1 MNLSDLQTKEV
12 VDVASGKR
20 IGSII
25 DVIISS
31 SGNISKI
38 VLEETKG
45 SRRFLNTSKDEVYLD
60 WQQLIKIG
68 DDIILVDV
76 RVPSEYEKNHLSE
89 AINIPMMRFVDNSYK
104 NMLIDTNKKI
114 LLYCEGGYQSEIAAG
129 VLKKAGYD
137 AISFAM
143 K

>member
-12 VDVASGKR
+12 VDVAGGKR

-60 WQQLIKIG
+60 WQQLINIG
-68 DDIILVDV
+68 DDIILID
-76 RVPSEYEKNHLSE
+76 SKKN
-89 AINIPMMRFVDNSYK
+89 
-104 NMLIDTNKKI
+104 
-114 LLYCEGGYQSEIAAG
+114 
-129 VLKKAGYD
+129 
-137 AISFAM
+137 
-143 K
+143 

>member
-68 DDIILVDV
+68 DDIIL
-76 RVPSEYEKNHLSE
+76 
-89 AINIPMMRFVDNSYK
+89 
-104 NMLIDTNKKI
+104 IDSKKI
-114 LLYCEGGYQSEIAAG
+114 P
-129 VLKKAGYD
+129 
-137 AISFAM
+137 
-143 K
+143 

>member
-60 WQQLIKIG
+60 WQQLIKLG
-68 DDIILVDV
+68 DDIILID
-76 RVPSEYEKNHLSE
+76 SKKN
-89 AINIPMMRFVDNSYK
+89 
-104 NMLIDTNKKI
+104 
-114 LLYCEGGYQSEIAAG
+114 
-129 VLKKAGYD
+129 
-137 AISFAM
+137 
-143 K
+143 

>member
-1 MNLSDLQTKEV
+1 MNLSELQTKEV

-38 VLEETKG
+38 VLEETRG
-45 SRRFLNTSKDEVYLD
+45 SRRFLSTNKDEVYLD

-68 DDIILVDV
+68 DDIIL
-76 RVPSEYEKNHLSE
+76 
-89 AINIPMMRFVDNSYK
+89 
-104 NMLIDTNKKI
+104 IDSKK
-114 LLYCEGGYQSEIAAG
+114 S
-129 VLKKAGYD
+129 
-137 AISFAM
+137 
-143 K
+143 

>member
-1 MNLSDLQTKEV
+1 MNLSDLQAKEV

-68 DDIILVDV
+68 DDIILID
-76 RVPSEYEKNHLSE
+76 SKKN
-89 AINIPMMRFVDNSYK
+89 
-104 NMLIDTNKKI
+104 
-114 LLYCEGGYQSEIAAG
+114 
-129 VLKKAGYD
+129 
-137 AISFAM
+137 
-143 K
+143 

>member
-38 VLEETKG
+38 VLEETRG
-45 SRRFLNTSKDEVYLD
+45 SKRFLSTSKDEVYLD
-60 WQQLIKIG
+60 WQQLVKIG
-68 DDIILVDV
+68 DDIIL
-76 RVPSEYEKNHLSE
+76 
-89 AINIPMMRFVDNSYK
+89 
-104 NMLIDTNKKI
+104 IDSKK
-114 LLYCEGGYQSEIAAG
+114 S
-129 VLKKAGYD
+129 
-137 AISFAM
+137 
-143 K
+143 

>member
-38 VLEETKG
+38 VLEESKG

-68 DDIILVDV
+68 DDIILID
-76 RVPSEYEKNHLSE
+76 SKKN
-89 AINIPMMRFVDNSYK
+89 
-104 NMLIDTNKKI
+104 
-114 LLYCEGGYQSEIAAG
+114 
-129 VLKKAGYD
+129 
-137 AISFAM
+137 
-143 K
+143 

>member
-68 DDIILVDV
+68 DDI
-76 RVPSEYEKNHLSE
+76 
-89 AINIPMMRFVDNSYK
+89 
-104 NMLIDTNKKI
+104 LIDSKKN
-114 LLYCEGGYQSEIAAG
+114 
-129 VLKKAGYD
+129 
-137 AISFAM
+137 
-143 K
+143 

>member
-38 VLEETKG
+38 VLEETRG
-45 SRRFLNTSKDEVYLD
+45 SRRFLSTNKDEVYLD

-68 DDIILVDV
+68 DDIIL
-76 RVPSEYEKNHLSE
+76 
-89 AINIPMMRFVDNSYK
+89 
-104 NMLIDTNKKI
+104 IDSKK
-114 LLYCEGGYQSEIAAG
+114 S
-129 VLKKAGYD
+129 
-137 AISFAM
+137 
-143 K
+143 

>member
-68 DDIILVDV
+68 DDIILID
-76 RVPSEYEKNHLSE
+76 SKKN
-89 AINIPMMRFVDNSYK
+89 
-104 NMLIDTNKKI
+104 
-114 LLYCEGGYQSEIAAG
+114 
-129 VLKKAGYD
+129 
-137 AISFAM
+137 
-143 K
+143 

>member
-38 VLEETKG
+38 VLEETRG
-45 SRRFLNTSKDEVYLD
+45 SRRFLSTNKDEVYLD
-60 WQQLIKIG
+60 WQQLVKIG
-68 DDIILVDV
+68 DDIIL
-76 RVPSEYEKNHLSE
+76 
-89 AINIPMMRFVDNSYK
+89 
-104 NMLIDTNKKI
+104 IDSKK
-114 LLYCEGGYQSEIAAG
+114 S
-129 VLKKAGYD
+129 
-137 AISFAM
+137 
-143 K
+143 

>member
-1 MNLSDLQTKEV
+1 MNLSYLQTKEV

-68 DDIILVDV
+68 DDIILID
-76 RVPSEYEKNHLSE
+76 SKKN
-89 AINIPMMRFVDNSYK
+89 
-104 NMLIDTNKKI
+104 
-114 LLYCEGGYQSEIAAG
+114 
-129 VLKKAGYD
+129 
-137 AISFAM
+137 
-143 K
+143 